1 MPDTS
6 VRYLVFDIE
15 SIADGDLVRKI
26 QYPNEDL
33 SAEEAVARYRAE
45 LLESKNT
52 EFIPYTFHVPVS
64 IVLAKLDANFNLID
78 IVALDEPEYR
88 PHVIVENFWRGWQAY
103 KMPTLVTFNG
113 RSYDLPVLEL
123 SSFRYGISMPGWF
136 ALTEKSWENKRNRF
150 NVNYHI
156 DLHDVLTNHGA
167 TRFYGGL
174 NLVANLLGKPGKMDV
189 TGYMVQDL
197 YDQKNIEQINDYCRC
212 DVLDTYFVFLRIA
225 LMMGELTLDQEHAL
239 VEKARQWLE
248 ERATEIPAY
257 QRYLEQWGD
266 WTNPWDSKD

>member
-1 MPDTS
+1 MPDSS

-15 SIADGDLVRKI
+15 SIADGDMVSKI
-26 QYPNEDL
+26 QYPNEAM
-33 SAEEAVARYRAE
+33 SGAEAISRYRSE
-45 LLESKNT
+45 LLETKNT
-52 EFIPYTFHVPVS
+52 EFIPYTFHIPVS
-64 IVLAKLDANFNLID
+64 IVLAKLDAQLNLID
-78 IVALDEPEYR
+78 IVALDEPEFR

-103 KMPTLVTFNG
+103 NMPTLVTFNG

-123 SSFRYGISMPGWF
+123 SAFRFGISMPGWF

-150 NVNYHI
+150 NVNYHL

-174 NLVANLLGKPGKMDV
+174 NLLANMLGKPGKMDV

-197 YDQKNIEQINDYCRC
+197 YDQGNIEQINDYCRC

-225 LMMGELTLDQEHAL
+225 VMMGDLTLEQEHHL
-239 VEKARQWLE
+239 VEQTRNWLDQ
-248 ERATEIPAY
+248 RASDAPAY
-257 QRYLEQWGD
+257 QQYLEQWGD
-266 WTNPWDSKD
+266 WGNPWH